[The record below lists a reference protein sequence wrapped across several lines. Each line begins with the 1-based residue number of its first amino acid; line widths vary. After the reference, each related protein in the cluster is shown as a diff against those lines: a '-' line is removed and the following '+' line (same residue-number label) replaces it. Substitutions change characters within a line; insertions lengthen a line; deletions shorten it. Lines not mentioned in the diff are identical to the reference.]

1 MMKLSFVIS
10 ALLCCW
16 AVAGAKTY
24 QLASPNGKLKVSI
37 ENDAKSTAFAITH
50 GETPVLNRSALGMS
64 IEGGKTLGAEKC
76 KSSKASKGEK
86 CNALTLNYGK
96 YAVEFRA
103 YDQGVAYRFV
113 TRFADSLTIANE
125 QVEFCLPADCMA
137 YEAPA
142 NSHHKTNDLR
152 DQAYCSFENTYQ
164 YAKLS
169 SLNRQHLGLSP
180 MLIELAGGKKLLI
193 GDYNVRSYPG
203 MFLLPSKGN
212 VVKGFFPPY
221 PKHEYQ
227 GDHNNLQ
234 MIVDEWENY
243 IAKTAGAHTFPWKM
257 MLVAEHDSDLL
268 TTEVPRLLAD
278 APVVNADW
286 VKPGKVAWDW
296 WNDWNLKGVDFA
308 TGVNNRTYQYYIDFA
323 AKHGIEY
330 VILDEGWAVN
340 KKADLMQVVPE
351 IDLPM
356 LVKYAAD
363 RGVDIVLWAGY
374 KAFERDMENVCRH
387 YSEMG
392 VKGFKIDFMDRCDQ
406 KMMVFLEKAAATCAK
421 YRLFCD
427 FHGAPVPNGM
437 TYTYP
442 NVLNFEAVAGQE
454 QVKWSKLKK
463 FDQVRHETLLPFI
476 RQVVGPMDYT
486 QGAMRN
492 ATKKSYYPCNS
503 QPMSQGTRCRQLAL
517 YLIFDSPFNMLCD
530 TPTNYEAEPE
540 CLDFISKVPVVW
552 DERRV
557 LSAKVGEYVIEACRK
572 GDTWY
577 VGGITNWE
585 TRTVSLDLSF
595 IEGKQMELFVD
606 GINAHRHAEDY
617 KKSVGT
623 VPATLTVHLAPGG
636 GFALK
641 TVEEVRN

>member
-1 MMKLSFVIS
+1 MNKLSFVIT
-10 ALLCCW
+10 AFLCCW
-16 AVAGAKTY
+16 AVAVAVAKTY

-37 ENDAKSTAFAITH
+37 ENDAKSTAFAITY
-50 GETPVLNRSALGMS
+50 GETPVLNRSALAMS

-76 KSSKASKGEK
+76 KSTKTSKGEK

-125 QVEFCLPADCMA
+125 QVEFCLPTDCMA

-169 SLNRQHLGLSP
+169 NLNRQHLGLSP
-180 MLIELAGGKKLLI
+180 MLIELADGKKLLI

-234 MIVDEWENY
+234 MIVDDWENY

-257 MLVAEHDSDLL
+257 MLVAEYDADLL

-296 WNDWNLKGVDFA
+296 WNNWNLKGVDFA

-374 KAFERDMENVCRH
+374 KAFERDMENVCHH

-406 KMMVFLEKAAATCAK
+406 KMMAFLEKAAATCAK

-557 LSAKVGEYVIEACRK
+557 LSAKIGEYVIEACRK

-577 VGGITNWE
+577 VGGISNWE
-585 TRTVSLDLSF
+585 ARTVNLDLSF

-623 VPATLTVHLAPGG
+623 VPTTLTVHLAPGG

-641 TVEEVRN
+641 TK

>member
-76 KSSKASKGEK
+76 KSSKTSKDEK
-86 CNALTLNYGK
+86 CNTLTLNYGK

-169 SLNRQHLGLSP
+169 NLNRQHLGLSP

-257 MLVAEHDSDLL
+257 MLVAERDADLL

-406 KMMVFLEKAAATCAK
+406 KMMAFLEKAAATCAK

-577 VGGITNWE
+577 VGGITNWNA
-585 TRTVSLDLSF
+585 RTVSLDLSF

-641 TVEEVRN
+641 TK

>member
-1 MMKLSFVIS
+1 M
-10 ALLCCW
+10 
-16 AVAGAKTY
+16 
-24 QLASPNGKLKVSI
+24 
-37 ENDAKSTAFAITH
+37 
-50 GETPVLNRSALGMS
+50 
-64 IEGGKTLGAEKC
+64 
-76 KSSKASKGEK
+76 
-86 CNALTLNYGK
+86 
-96 YAVEFRA
+96 
-103 YDQGVAYRFV
+103 
-113 TRFADSLTIANE
+113 
-125 QVEFCLPADCMA
+125 
-137 YEAPA
+137 
-142 NSHHKTNDLR
+142 
-152 DQAYCSFENTYQ
+152 
-164 YAKLS
+164 
-169 SLNRQHLGLSP
+169 
-180 MLIELAGGKKLLI
+180 
-193 GDYNVRSYPG
+193 
-203 MFLLPSKGN
+203 
-212 VVKGFFPPY
+212 
-221 PKHEYQ
+221 
-227 GDHNNLQ
+227 
-234 MIVDEWENY
+234 
-243 IAKTAGAHTFPWKM
+243 
-257 MLVAEHDSDLL
+257 
-268 TTEVPRLLAD
+268 
-278 APVVNADW
+278 
-286 VKPGKVAWDW
+286 
-296 WNDWNLKGVDFA
+296 KGVDFA

-406 KMMVFLEKAAATCAK
+406 KMMAFLEKAAATCAK

-557 LSAKVGEYVIEACRK
+557 LSAKIGEYVIEACRK

-577 VGGITNWE
+577 VGGISNWE
-585 TRTVSLDLSF
+585 ARTVNLDLSF

-617 KKSVGT
+617 IKSVGT

-641 TVEEVRN
+641 TK

>member
-1 MMKLSFVIS
+1 MSPERVFTYVSDITSLKSASVIEQAAQDMGGIGTIIICSGVGHINAELS
-10 ALLCCW
+10 
-16 AVAGAKTY
+16 AG
-24 QLASPNGKLKVSI
+24 PEI
-37 ENDAKSTAFAITH
+37 ET
-50 GETPVLNRSALGMS
+50 V
-64 IEGGKTLGAEKC
+64 
-76 KSSKASKGEK
+76 
-86 CNALTLNYGK
+86 
-96 YAVEFRA
+96 
-103 YDQGVAYRFV
+103 
-113 TRFADSLTIANE
+113 
-125 QVEFCLPADCMA
+125 
-137 YEAPA
+137 
-142 NSHHKTNDLR
+142 KTNV
-152 DQAYCSFENTYQ
+152 
-164 YAKLS
+164 
-169 SLNRQHLGLSP
+169 LG
-180 MLIELAGGKKLLI
+180 
-193 GDYNVRSYPG
+193 
-203 MFLLPSKGN
+203 F
-212 VVKGFFPPY
+212 
-221 PKHEYQ
+221 
-227 GDHNNLQ
+227 
-234 MIVDEWENY
+234 
-243 IAKTAGAHTFPWKM
+243 T
-257 MLVAEHDSDLL
+257 
-268 TTEVPRLLAD
+268 
-278 APVVNADW
+278 
-286 VKPGKVAWDW
+286 
-296 WNDWNLKGVDFA
+296 
-308 TGVNNRTYQYYIDFA
+308 DFA
-323 AKHGIEY
+323 AAAYNYFANALAHSGESGTLAGISSIASFRGSDLAPSYYASKAY
-330 VILDEGWAVN
+330 VGNYLEGLR
-340 KKADLMQVVPE
+340 KKA
-351 IDLPM
+351 
-356 LVKYAAD
+356 VKNKLKLNVCTVIP
-363 RGVDIVLWAGY
+363 GFVDT
-374 KAFERDMENVCRH
+374 AFERDMENVCRH

-406 KMMVFLEKAAATCAK
+406 KMMAFLEKAAATCAK

-503 QPMSQGTRCRQLAL
+503 QPMNQGTRCRQLAL

-585 TRTVSLDLSF
+585 ARTVNLDLSF

-623 VPATLTVHLAPGG
+623 VPATLSIHLAPGG

-641 TVEEVRN
+641 TK

>member
-16 AVAGAKTY
+16 AVAGAKIY

-64 IEGGKTLGAEKC
+64 IESGKTLGAEKC

-86 CNALTLNYGK
+86 CNTLTLNYGK

-142 NSHHKTNDLR
+142 KSHHKTNDLR

-169 SLNRQHLGLSP
+169 NLNRQHLGLSP

-257 MLVAEHDSDLL
+257 MLVAERDADLL

-406 KMMVFLEKAAATCAK
+406 KMMAFLEKAAATCAK

-572 GDTWY
+572 GNTWY

-585 TRTVSLDLSF
+585 ARTVSLDLSF

-623 VPATLTVHLAPGG
+623 VPATLTIHLAPGG

-641 TVEEVRN
+641 TK

>member
-1 MMKLSFVIS
+1 M
-10 ALLCCW
+10 
-16 AVAGAKTY
+16 
-24 QLASPNGKLKVSI
+24 
-37 ENDAKSTAFAITH
+37 
-50 GETPVLNRSALGMS
+50 
-64 IEGGKTLGAEKC
+64 
-76 KSSKASKGEK
+76 
-86 CNALTLNYGK
+86 
-96 YAVEFRA
+96 EFRA

-125 QVEFCLPADCMA
+125 QVEFCLPTDCMA

-169 SLNRQHLGLSP
+169 NLNRQHLGLSP
-180 MLIELAGGKKLLI
+180 MLIELADGKKLLI

-234 MIVDEWENY
+234 MIVDDWENY

-257 MLVAEHDSDLL
+257 MLVAEYDADLL

-296 WNDWNLKGVDFA
+296 WNNWNLKGVDFA

-406 KMMVFLEKAAATCAK
+406 KMMAFLEKAAATCAK

-557 LSAKVGEYVIEACRK
+557 LSAKIGEYVIEACRK

-577 VGGITNWE
+577 VGGISNWE
-585 TRTVSLDLSF
+585 ARTVNLDLSF

-617 KKSVGT
+617 IKSVGT

-641 TVEEVRN
+641 TK

>member
-1 MMKLSFVIS
+1 MNKLSFVITS
-10 ALLCCW
+10 FLCCW

-76 KSSKASKGEK
+76 KSSKTSKGEK

-169 SLNRQHLGLSP
+169 NLNRQHLGLSP
-180 MLIELAGGKKLLI
+180 MLIELADGKKLLI

-234 MIVDEWENY
+234 MIVDDWENY

-257 MLVAEHDSDLL
+257 MLVAEYDADLL

-296 WNDWNLKGVDFA
+296 WNNWNLKGVDFA
-308 TGVNNRTYQYYIDFA
+308 TGVNNRTYQYFIDFA

-406 KMMVFLEKAAATCAK
+406 KMMASLEKAAATCAK

-437 TYTYP
+437 THTYP

-557 LSAKVGEYVIEACRK
+557 LSAKIGEYVIEACRK

-577 VGGITNWE
+577 VGGISNWE
-585 TRTVSLDLSF
+585 ARTVNLDLSF

-617 KKSVGT
+617 IKSAGT

-641 TVEEVRN
+641 TK

>member
-1 MMKLSFVIS
+1 MSKLSFVIT
-10 ALLCCW
+10 AFLCCW

-76 KSSKASKGEK
+76 KSSKVSKGEK

-169 SLNRQHLGLSP
+169 NLNRQHLGLSP

-234 MIVDEWENY
+234 MIVDNWENY
-243 IAKTAGAHTFPWKM
+243 IAKTAGTHTFPWKM
-257 MLVAEHDSDLL
+257 MLVAEHDADLL

-406 KMMVFLEKAAATCAK
+406 KMMEFLEKAAATCAK

-492 ATKKSYYPCNS
+492 ATKKSYFPCYS

-577 VGGITNWE
+577 VGGINNWE
-585 TRTVSLDLSF
+585 ARTVNLDLSF

-623 VPATLTVHLAPGG
+623 VPTTLTVHLAPGG

-641 TVEEVRN
+641 TK

>member
-1 MMKLSFVIS
+1 MNKLSFVIT
-10 ALLCCW
+10 AFLCCW

-50 GETPVLNRSALGMS
+50 GETPVLNRSALAMS

-76 KSSKASKGEK
+76 KSTKTSKGEK

-96 YAVEFRA
+96 YAVEFRS

-169 SLNRQHLGLSP
+169 NLNRQHLGLSP
-180 MLIELAGGKKLLI
+180 MLIELADGKKLLI

-234 MIVDEWENY
+234 MIVDDWENY

-257 MLVAEHDSDLL
+257 MLVAEYDADLL

-296 WNDWNLKGVDFA
+296 WNNWNLKGVDFA

-406 KMMVFLEKAAATCAK
+406 KMMAFLEKAAATCAK

-557 LSAKVGEYVIEACRK
+557 LSAKIGEYVIEACRK

-577 VGGITNWE
+577 VGGISNWE
-585 TRTVSLDLSF
+585 ARTVSLDLSF

-617 KKSVGT
+617 IKSVGT

-641 TVEEVRN
+641 TK

>member
-37 ENDAKSTAFAITH
+37 ENDAKSTAFTITH

-86 CNALTLNYGK
+86 CNTLTLNYGK

-180 MLIELAGGKKLLI
+180 MLIELADGKKLLI

-257 MLVAEHDSDLL
+257 MLVAERDADLL

-296 WNDWNLKGVDFA
+296 WNDWNLKGVDFS

-406 KMMVFLEKAAATCAK
+406 KMMAFLEKAAATCAK

-557 LSAKVGEYVIEACRK
+557 LSAKIGEYVIEACRK

-585 TRTVSLDLSF
+585 ARTVSLDLSF

-617 KKSVGT
+617 KKSVDT
-623 VPATLTVHLAPGG
+623 VPATLTIHLAPGG

-641 TVEEVRN
+641 TK